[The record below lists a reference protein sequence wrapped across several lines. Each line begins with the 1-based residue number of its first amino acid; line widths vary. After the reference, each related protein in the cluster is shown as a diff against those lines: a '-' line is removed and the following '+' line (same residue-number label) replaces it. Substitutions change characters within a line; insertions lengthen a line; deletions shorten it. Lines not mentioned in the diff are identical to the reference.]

1 MINSIV
7 RRQCGIQHETD
18 TKGRTEKGKTV
29 RFIYRCGC
37 KFFDDQ
43 VIVTEEQRLSTVQ
56 MGCKKGRKKTSM
68 YRKINFRL
76 WMKFEQLFDGKDR
89 LLSDSTNA
97 FLNENWPDILQE
109 LKPVLRKAI
118 GEILTGIVSPVF
130 AKFPYDSLFLD

>member
-1 MINSIV
+1 
-7 RRQCGIQHETD
+7 
-18 TKGRTEKGKTV
+18 
-29 RFIYRCGC
+29 
-37 KFFDDQ
+37 
-43 VIVTEEQRLSTVQ
+43 
-56 MGCKKGRKKTSM
+56 M